1 MSTSWDDDFDVLPD
15 TTSDELGEGWNEAD
29 ESNDDRLVE
38 ERPPHW
44 DQP

>member
-15 TTSDELGEGWNEAD
+15 TTAD
-29 ESNDDRLVE
+29 ETAGGWGDDRDDTNDDRLTR

-44 DQP
+44 D